1 MNLLIPVLICTASA
15 LVSSLV
21 VYFLV
26 FPRVP
31 GFSLN
36 KHKVIG
42 GLLFAPLQG
51 ITTAIGFGAALYAAT
66 LTSVIT
72 ALGGGVAAV
81 PIIFTVVIG
90 GTTVIFFVANFILIY
105 LYKTLG
111 IFEISAKFAIPLG
124 VCALM
129 GAQLIGCIISVV
141 CCFKMF
147 TPDNTYSFIDKT
159 GKVVIDK
166 KFSAANAFKNGK
178 AQVTIISDIDDVHKY
193 IDHKGNFVSP
203 PSAPDPEV
211 KYKLDDDP
219 NLYEDDGRWS
229 LGRYQIV
236 SHELELMPFSEGLA
250 AARPL
255 KDRSFWG
262 FVDSSFQ
269 FQVPPTKFLD
279 VRHFTEGLA
288 PVCIEDESPEHK
300 RWWGYI
306 DKTGKILIEPKFH
319 TAACFSEGLAK
330 VSIIDSKDPNKTLV
344 GFIDK
349 TGNFVIQPQ
358 YAEATSFSEG
368 VAAVRK

>member
-15 LVSSLV
+15 LVSSLL

-31 GFSLN
+31 GFALG

-42 GLLFAPLQG
+42 GLLFVPLQG

-81 PIIFTVVIG
+81 PIIFIVVIG
-90 GTTVIFFVANFILIY
+90 GTAVIFFAANFILIY

-147 TPDNTYSFIDKT
+147 APDNTYSFIDKT

-166 KFSAANAFKNGK
+166 KFSYAKAFKNGK
-178 AQVTIISDIDDVHKY
+178 AKVTLISQSADADKY
-193 IDHKGNFVSP
+193 IDHKGNVVE
-203 PSAPDPEV
+203 APNEPEPEIH
-211 KYKLDDDP
+211 YKVDDDP
-219 NLYEDDGRWS
+219 SLYEGEGPWS
-229 LGRYQIV
+229 TGHGSINTNG
-236 SHELELMPFSEGLA
+236 LEMLPFSEGLA
-250 AARPL
+250 AARAAGKNPH
-255 KDRSFWG
+255 WG
-262 FVDSSFQ
+262 FVDTNYQ
-269 FQVPPTKFLD
+269 FQIPSSKFVD
-279 VRHFTEGLA
+279 VRHFSEGLA
-288 PVCIEDESPEHK
+288 PVCIADESPEHK

-306 DKTGKILIEPKFH
+306 DKTGKMVIEPKFH
-319 TAACFSEGLAK
+319 SAMCFSEGLAK
-330 VSIIDSKDPNKTLV
+330 VAIIDPKNTDKVVV

-349 TGNFVIQPQ
+349 NGNFVIQPQ
-358 YAEATSFSEG
+358 YAEAFSFSEG

>member
-15 LVSSLV
+15 LVSSLL

-36 KHKVIG
+36 RHKVIG

-90 GTTVIFFVANFILIY
+90 GTAVIFFVANFILIY

-111 IFEISAKFAIPLG
+111 IFEISGKFAIPLG

-129 GAQLIGCIISVV
+129 AAQLIGCIISVV

-147 TPDNTYSFIDKT
+147 APDNTYSFIDKT

-166 KFSAANAFKNGK
+166 KFSYAEAFKNGK
-178 AQVTIISDIDDVHKY
+178 AKVTLISDSAEVDKY
-193 IDHKGNFVSP
+193 IDHKGNIV
-203 PSAPDPEV
+203 SAPTEPEPEIHNKV
-211 KYKLDDDP
+211 DDDP
-219 NLYEDDGRWS
+219 SLYEGEGPWS
-229 LGRYQIV
+229 TGHGSINING
-236 SHELELMPFSEGLA
+236 LEMLPFSEGLA
-250 AARPL
+250 AAFATKP
-255 KDRSFWG
+255 KPGWG
-262 FVDSSFQ
+262 FVDTNYQ
-269 FQVPPTKFLD
+269 FKIPPANFDD
-279 VRHFTEGLA
+279 VRHFSEGLA
-288 PVCIEDESPEHK
+288 PVCITDQSPEHK

-306 DKTGKILIEPKFH
+306 DKTGKIVIEPKFH
-319 TAACFSEGLAK
+319 SALCFSEGLAK
-330 VSIIDSKDPNKTLV
+330 VEIINTKDPNKTLV

-358 YAEATSFSEG
+358 YAYASSFSEG